1 MFNNKDKNE
10 IERLKKENESLKEEN
25 LKNKR
30 LINTQQTLIKDFEK
44 RKKEYQRIIITKAVS
59 LNRFLKKQEESRN
72 EEEEEDEL

>member
-1 MFNNKDKNE
+1 MFINKE

-30 LINTQQTLIKDFEK
+30 LINTQQTLIKDLEK

-59 LNRFLKKQEESRN
+59 LNNFLKKQEEIKS
-72 EEEEEDEL
+72 EEEEEDEI

>member
-10 IERLKKENESLKEEN
+10 IERLRKENESLKEEN

-59 LNRFLKKQEESRN
+59 LNRFLKKQEESKC

>member
-59 LNRFLKKQEESRN
+59 LNRFLKKQEESKC

>member
-25 LKNKR
+25 QKNKR
-30 LINTQQTLIKDFEK
+30 LINTQQTLIKDLEK

-72 EEEEEDEL
+72 EEEEDEL

>member
-1 MFNNKDKNE
+1 MFFNNENE
-10 IERLKKENESLKEEN
+10 IERLKKENEKLKEEN

-30 LINTQQTLIKDFEK
+30 LINTQQTLIRDLEK

-59 LNRFLKKQEESRN
+59 LNRFLKKQEERKS

>member
-1 MFNNKDKNE
+1 MFFNNENE

-30 LINTQQTLIKDFEK
+30 LINTQQTLIRDLEK
-44 RKKEYQRIIITKAVS
+44 RKKEYQKIIITKAVS
-59 LNRFLKKQEESRN
+59 LNRFLKKQEERKS

>member
-59 LNRFLKKQEESRN
+59 LNRFLKKQEERKS

>member
-30 LINTQQTLIKDFEK
+30 LINTQQTLIKDLEK
-44 RKKEYQRIIITKAVS
+44 RKKEYQKIIITKAVS

>member
-1 MFNNKDKNE
+1 MFFNNENE

-30 LINTQQTLIKDFEK
+30 LINTQQTLIRDLEK
-44 RKKEYQRIIITKAVS
+44 RKKEYQKIIITKAVS
-59 LNRFLKKQEESRN
+59 LNIFLKKQEERKS